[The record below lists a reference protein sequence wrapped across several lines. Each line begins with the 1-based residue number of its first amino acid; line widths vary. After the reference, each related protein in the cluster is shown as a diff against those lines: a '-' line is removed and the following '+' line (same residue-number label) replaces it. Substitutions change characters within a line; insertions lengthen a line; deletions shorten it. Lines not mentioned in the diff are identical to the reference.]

1 MRMAV
6 GRLGTPAVGLA
17 ATREHLAEGPA
28 QQGRRLQQCFEQLA
42 LVIEP
47 PVEALAS
54 GLNA

>member
-1 MRMAV
+1 MRMAL

-17 ATREHLAEGPA
+17 ATREHLAEGTA
-28 QQGRRLQQCFEQLA
+28 QQGGRLEELVKQLA

-47 PVEALAS
+47 PVEALAR